1 MKLIYQGKTKDIYQ
15 VDDLLCLKFKDDVTG
30 IDGKFDPGA
39 NSVGLSIEGI
49 GALNLIMSSYFFE
62 KLNDLNLHTHFV
74 SANLDDHTMTVKP
87 MKVFGKGLEVITRYK
102 ATGSFMRRYG
112 AYATEGQELNG
123 YVEVTLKDDER
134 QDPLITSAGL
144 ATLNIMSLEQYQTLE
159 QLNLKIAELIRQDLL
174 TKGLTLYDVKL
185 EFGYHPDEPSQIV
198 LIDEISGGNMRV
210 YKENQ
215 LLSPTELAAFYH

>member
-30 IDGKFDPGA
+30 TDGKFDPGA

-62 KLNDLNLHTHFV
+62 KLNDLKLHTHFV

-112 AYATEGQELNG
+112 AYATEGQDLNG

-185 EFGYHPDEPSQIV
+185 EFGYHPNEPSQIV

>member
-30 IDGKFDPGA
+30 TDGKFDPGA

-49 GALNLIMSSYFFE
+49 GALNLIMSTYFFE
-62 KLNDLNLHTHFV
+62 KLKDLNLHTHFV
-74 SANLDDHTMTVKP
+74 SANLDEDTMTVKP

-112 AYATEGQELNG
+112 GYATEGQDLNG